1 MALDPGVA
9 TLNDRVAVVT
19 GAAVFLVSDL
29 SRFVIGSTLHVDGG
43 GVAAGGWRR
52 GDDGGWKV

>member
-1 MALDPGVA
+1 MALDPGAA

-19 GAAVFLVSDL
+19 GAAVFLASDL
-29 SRFVIGSTLHVDGG
+29 SRFVTGSTVHVDGG
-43 GVAAGGWRR
+43 GFAAGGWRR